1 MGEGQFS
8 GVEERCDVAADPS
21 ARRERLGDEALAAEI
36 ELYGELV
43 VAASES
49 QRELSQTEIDRLLGV
64 DAPR

>member
-1 MGEGQFS
+1 M
-8 GVEERCDVAADPS
+8 AADPS

-49 QRELSQTEIDRLLGV
+49 QRELSQPEIDRLLGV
-64 DAPR
+64 DSPR